1 MKNRIALI
9 GAILTIMLL
18 TACGTQ
24 AAPTPG
30 IVPGDLQ
37 TIEAAAEDIIDV
49 APGGAWD
56 QISVDVSDIADA
68 WSSYGPQAEKAGAS
82 QELQDRMTS
91 ALTQLQTASTTK
103 DSAATMQAA
112 NDISAAVVELFS
124 LYNPTIPAA
133 IGRLD
138 VLERQVILD
147 VARQDYAAAEAD
159 LSKADAAWEAVKASA
174 LEHEGQEIADQFEA
188 SLAAQAMALAAHDA
202 TALTDEARNALE
214 LVDSLERLY

>member
-1 MKNRIALI
+1 MKSHIDLI
-9 GAILTIMLL
+9 RAILTIILL

-24 AAPTPG
+24 PAATPG

-56 QISVDVSDIADA
+56 QISADVTDIADA
-68 WSSYGPQAEKAGAS
+68 WSSYGPQAGKAGAS
-82 QELQDRMTS
+82 QELQDRMAS
-91 ALTQLQTASTTK
+91 ALTQLQAASASK
-103 DSAATMQAA
+103 DPAATMQAA
-112 NDISAAVVELFS
+112 NDVSAAVVELFS
-124 LYNPTIPAA
+124 LYNPTIPAD

-147 VARQDYAAAEAD
+147 TARQDFAAAQED
-159 LSKADAAWEAVKASA
+159 LSRANAAWEAVKASA
-174 LEHEGQEIADQFEA
+174 LAQQGREIAEQFEA
-188 SLAAQAMALAAHDA
+188 SLAAQATALAAKDS
-202 TALTDEARNALE
+202 TGLTDEARNALE